1 MANYAIL
8 CTGTVRHSAARQL
21 QRFLC
26 VRKADLKGNVTE
38 MSHGSKPAPST
49 ISPASF
55 REILQTELARRISAM
70 PLKDLL
76 QELADEAP
84 RGPERK
90 TERRPS
96 TTPDGSEH
104 TIKLQTALIEVMRAA
119 ERPLSVVEI
128 IDRVRV
134 IRPGSLESSIRS
146 EVSKARK
153 AGFVKLVSPTVRNGE
168 YIVGKSEIALRRTG

>member
-1 MANYAIL
+1 
-8 CTGTVRHSAARQL
+8 
-21 QRFLC
+21 
-26 VRKADLKGNVTE
+26 
-38 MSHGSKPAPST
+38 MSHSSKPAPSL
-49 ISPASF
+49 SPASF
-55 REILQTELARRISAM
+55 RDILQTELARRISQM

-84 RGPERK
+84 RAERPK
-90 TERRPS
+90 TEKRSS
-96 TTPDGSEH
+96 TAPDGSEH
-104 TIKLQTALIEVMRAA
+104 PVKLQTALVEVMRKA
-119 ERPLSVVEI
+119 EKPLSVVEI